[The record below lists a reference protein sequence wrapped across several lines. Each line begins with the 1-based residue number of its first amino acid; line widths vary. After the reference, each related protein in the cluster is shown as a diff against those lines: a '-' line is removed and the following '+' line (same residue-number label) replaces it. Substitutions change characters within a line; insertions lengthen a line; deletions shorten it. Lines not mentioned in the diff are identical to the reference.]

1 VTVREMI
8 KILKKY
14 RKINP
19 GVIFISERQL
29 EQYEVE
35 PSVDKNKSTGEWF
48 DYVKLAC
55 DEYTNTD
62 GTRGWWL
69 HFWIKKIKEEATR

>member
-1 VTVREMI
+1 
-8 KILKKY
+8 
-14 RKINP
+14 
-19 GVIFISERQL
+19 
-29 EQYEVE
+29 
-35 PSVDKNKSTGEWF
+35 
-48 DYVKLAC
+48 LAC

>member
-1 VTVREMI
+1 M
-8 KILKKY
+8 
-14 RKINP
+14 
-19 GVIFISERQL
+19 
-29 EQYEVE
+29 
-35 PSVDKNKSTGEWF
+35 DKNKTTGEWF